1 MPRGSGMPSS
11 QGDCSSEL
19 TRDDALWLQ
28 RYVPVLYR
36 MMIRV
41 RTYSSIAS
49 QDDRPTPSL
58 CVGALEARARRNGGK
73 L

>member
-1 MPRGSGMPSS
+1 MPSS
-11 QGDCSSEL
+11 QGNCSSEL